1 MPQVASKP
9 PCTAAPSE
17 VCEMPRK
24 TYSVASP
31 ILAES
36 LQRSCGGGGGGA
48 ALPRAMPSAWAG
60 PARSASAT
68 ANAVGAASAGVLTF
82 MVASLANR
90 CLANLANLP
99 THAMKNAG
107 CPSCADNNV
116 PSQQQATG
124 NGFFFTLS
132 CLFNGR
138 LRRRGVPLP
147 WAPAGRAAALLL
159 PAVGRCAK

>member
-68 ANAVGAASAGVLTF
+68 TNAVGAASAGVLTF

-99 THAMKNAG
+99 PYAMKIGG
-107 CPSCADNNV
+107 CPGLQTRTC
-116 PSQQQATG
+116 QAG
-124 NGFFFTLS
+124 NRQPAMDSFSRFLAYLS
-132 CLFNGR
+132 GGGGTAPCRSRGHCL
-138 LRRRGVPLP
+138 
-147 WAPAGRAAALLL
+147 APDGLASA
-159 PAVGRCAK
+159 P